1 MDLCVAVVDDTEDD
15 RTRLCRDVQN
25 LLAQKG
31 CTCKILTYKS
41 AEQFL
46 SDSAHNAINIAF
58 LDVRMDGI
66 NGIEL
71 ATRLREVDTSL
82 VIVFVTSSREYA
94 LDAFPVHPFDYLVKP
109 YTKERLSTV
118 LSDILAALSMR
129 EARKTIQVDVPYGSV
144 DVLLD
149 RVIAIEARSHSS
161 VLTLED
167 GQEIRSTL
175 SFAQINELVSS
186 EPQFLV
192 INRGV
197 VINMDRV
204 VSVEGATVVMEG
216 GLRMPLR
223 KRDRSDLAR
232 AITQHMISRTGR
244 R

>member
-1 MDLCVAVVDDTEDD
+1 MDLQIAIVDDMEDD
-15 RTRLCRDVQN
+15 RVRLSGDVRE

-31 CTCKILTYKS
+31 CPCSVLVYTN
-41 AEQFL
+41 AEEFL
-46 SDSAHNAINIAF
+46 SDSSHNTIKVAF
-58 LDVRMDGI
+58 LDVRMGNMDGI
-66 NGIEL
+66 QL
-71 ATRLREVDTSL
+71 ATRLRAVDSSL

-109 YTKERLSTV
+109 YTKERLSKV
-118 LSDILAALSMR
+118 LDDVLVALRMR
-129 EARKTIQVDVPYGSV
+129 DMRKSIKVDVPYGSI

-149 RVIAIEARSHSS
+149 RIIVIEARSHSS
-161 VLTLED
+161 VLILED

-175 SFAQINELVSS
+175 SFAQINNLVAD
-186 EPQFLV
+186 EAQFLM

-197 VINMDRV
+197 VVNMDRV

-223 KRDRSDLAR
+223 KRDRSELAR
-232 AITQHMISRTGR
+232 TITQHMISRTGR